1 MINTGS
7 ERGKKTL
14 LPFYFN
20 PVIFLCYALLEIALI
35 YIVNVKKNTK
45 EFTTI
50 ILENFNSKECIVGR
64 L

>member
-7 ERGKKTL
+7 EKGKKTL
-14 LPFYFN
+14 LPLYFN
-20 PVIFLCYALLEIALI
+20 CYFFYYALLEIALI

-50 ILENFNSKECIVGR
+50 IWDNFNKNIYGG
-64 L
+64 